1 LLFVLTET
9 YPPGGS
15 FKVRLMAV
23 RFATALLIALLLV
36 PAGARASTTFG
47 ADPGQMPDAS
57 PPGGTDASL
66 ASPTAPFTGV
76 LVRWSLRTET
86 SGVGAQPAV
95 YRGAALTAV
104 ALDAATTTAIPLT
117 TAGVRLPMRAGD
129 RLGVH
134 GTGGS
139 LPRSDVGG
147 TLLVSGILEADADN
161 DGYGDETQDACP
173 AEASLHI
180 APCTADIALTMS
192 GPAFGVVDRDT
203 PYVVTVANHGPS
215 AATGVTL
222 TDVIP
227 SGARFMRTEGP
238 GTCTPGATVRC
249 TLPAIASGASS
260 AVTIV
265 LAGTAEG
272 ASFRHAVS
280 VTATNTDP
288 TPADHGASVD
298 TLVTGASVPPAP
310 ITLAGAACANPSFG
324 GRDDDVLFGSSFGD
338 RLFGRQGRDLLRGR
352 AGNDCLYGGEG
363 ADVLDGDGGDDSLWG
378 GDGRDRLFGGTGND
392 RLLGGAKG
400 DELHGDA
407 GNDQLFPG
415 TGRDRVWGGPGND
428 TISAR
433 DGSRDVIACGTG
445 LDRVTA
451 DARDHLRGCE
461 RVSRR

>member
-1 LLFVLTET
+1 
-9 YPPGGS
+9 
-15 FKVRLMAV
+15 
-23 RFATALLIALLLV
+23 
-36 PAGARASTTFG
+36 
-47 ADPGQMPDAS
+47 
-57 PPGGTDASL
+57 
-66 ASPTAPFTGV
+66 
-76 LVRWSLRTET
+76 LVRWSLRTD
-86 SGVGAQPAV
+86 SAVSVQPAV
-95 YRGAALTAV
+95 YRGASTSPVATDATLTTSV
-104 ALDAATTTAIPLT
+104 PLT
-117 TAGVRLPMRAGD
+117 SVAVRLPMRAGD

-134 GTGGS
+134 RSTMGTMPEA
-139 LPRSDVGG
+139 LAGG
-147 TLLVSGILEADADN
+147 TLLVTGVLEADADN

-173 AEASLHI
+173 AEASLHV

-215 AATGVTL
+215 AAAGATL

-227 SGARFMRTEGP
+227 SGARFVRTEGP

-249 TLPAIASGASS
+249 TLPAIAPGASS

-265 LAGTAEG
+265 LAGIAEG

-280 VTATNTDP
+280 VTATSTDP
-288 TPADHGASVD
+288 TPGDHGASVD

-310 ITLAGAACANPSFG
+310 IILAGAACANPSFG

-338 RLFGRQGRDLLRGR
+338 RMFGRQGRDLLRGR

-378 GDGRDRLFGGTGND
+378 GDGRDRLFGGAGND
-392 RLLGGAKG
+392 RVLGGAKG

-428 TISAR
+428 AISAR
-433 DGSRDVIACGTG
+433 DGSRDVVDCGTG